1 MIQVQAL
8 TKRFEQFVALDA
20 VTCTVPS
27 GCIYGLVGSNGAG
40 KSTLLRLL
48 TGVYKPDSGT
58 VELDGSPVYEN
69 PGVKDRI
76 AYIPDELYFL
86 PGSNISRMKKLYA
99 SLFGSFSKERCDFL
113 TKSFQLNPSAPIN
126 SFSKGMRRQ
135 AAVVLALSCRP
146 DYIFFDETFDGLDPV
161 MRGLVKSL
169 ICEDVAERGA
179 TAIITSHSLREL
191 EDTCDQLALLHKG
204 GLVMERDIQNLKT
217 SLFKVQ
223 TALGCDYDQSA
234 FAGIDVLQFHKS
246 GSVASMIIR
255 GDREEAVAKL
265 RALEPLLLDILPL
278 SLEEVFTFEL
288 RERGYSFE
296 SVIEQLQNED
306 AAFKGG
312 DSHEK

>member
-1 MIQVQAL
+1 M
-8 TKRFEQFVALDA
+8 
-20 VTCTVPS
+20 
-27 GCIYGLVGSNGAG
+27 CI
-40 KSTLLRLL
+40 R
-48 TGVYKPDSGT
+48 DS
-58 VELDGSPVYEN
+58 
-69 PGVKDRI
+69 
-76 AYIPDELYFL
+76 
-86 PGSNISRMKKLYA
+86 
-99 SLFGSFSKERCDFL
+99 
-113 TKSFQLNPSAPIN
+113 
-126 SFSKGMRRQ
+126 
-135 AAVVLALSCRP
+135 
-146 DYIFFDETFDGLDPV
+146 
-161 MRGLVKSL
+161 
-169 ICEDVAERGA
+169 
-179 TAIITSHSLREL
+179 IITSHSLREL

-204 GLVMERDIQNLKT
+204 GLVMESDIQNLKT

-223 TALGCDYDQSA
+223 TALDRDYDQSA